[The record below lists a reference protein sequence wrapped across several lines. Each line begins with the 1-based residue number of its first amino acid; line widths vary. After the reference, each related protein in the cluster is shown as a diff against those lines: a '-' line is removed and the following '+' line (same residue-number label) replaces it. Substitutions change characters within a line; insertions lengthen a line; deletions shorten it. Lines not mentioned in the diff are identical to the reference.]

1 MTAHSPHVVASRRR
15 EELFAELSRS
25 LATARVTLEAL
36 ERLLAAARENT
47 ETAAGARAAEL
58 ELEHDHRE
66 LVRLVDGLGYTV
78 LDSGTTGPL
87 ALPWVDVDAGAAR
100 TVGALS
106 ITRDPALA
114 AAGVRLERLRFTL
127 AAHEPGPASPLEPI
141 PW

>member
-1 MTAHSPHVVASRRR
+1 MTAHSPHVAAARRD
-15 EELFAELSRS
+15 ELFAELFRS

-36 ERLLAAARENT
+36 ERLLDAIRVSAER
-47 ETAAGARAAEL
+47 AGPTDVNPR
-58 ELEHDHRE
+58 EHDRRE
-66 LVRLVDGLGYTV
+66 LVRLLDELGYTV